1 MKIFKIE
8 PKIKF
13 INKRYYAFALSG
25 LIILGGLITFVSR
38 GFNMGIDF
46 SGGTLI
52 EVSLQENTSVQQLRN
67 TLAKINLGD
76 AQITRIG
83 GENKFFIKTLASLKK
98 LNLNN
103 SEEMEDI
110 EDIEEYEIVA
120 REIRSGIMNAA
131 ERGQAA
137 AGKIDLNN
145 TAEGEIARFLRDK
158 GLNDEDAQA
167 SAQIVIGLRKSDTG
181 IIADFS
187 ALEKAGIKHR
197 VMDVLRSSTFLG
209 KFTFLSVEF
218 VGPQV
223 GKELR
228 RKAALACIWALIG
241 MLIYIAF
248 RFKFL
253 YGISGILTLAHDV
266 LIALSFILFFN
277 IEMSLQVIA
286 ALLTI
291 VGYSINDT
299 IVLFDRLRDNL
310 KIMRKDNLE
319 IILDKS
325 INETLSRTIITSV
338 TVFLTVMSLFFF
350 GGEVIH
356 PFAFTMLVGVVTGTY
371 STIYQSCAWLK
382 AWEKYF
388 VKRKK
393 S

>member
-1 MKIFKIE
+1 MRIFKKE

-13 INKRYYAFALSG
+13 INKRYFAFALSG
-25 LIILGGLITFVSR
+25 LIILAGITVFFTR

-46 SGGTLI
+46 TGGTMI
-52 EVSLQENTSVQQLRN
+52 EVSFKDQTPIKQVRSLLDR
-67 TLAKINLGD
+67 INLGD

-83 GENKFFIKTLASLKK
+83 SENKFFIKTMASLKK
-98 LNLNN
+98 LNLKNDA
-103 SEEMEDI
+103 EL

-120 REIRSGIMNAA
+120 RVIRNGMLDAV
-131 ERGQAA
+131 ETEQLA

-158 GLNDEDAQA
+158 GLNDEDAQE
-167 SAQIVIGLRKSDTG
+167 SAKIIIGLRKSETG
-181 IIADFS
+181 VIDDFPV
-187 ALEKAGIKHR
+187 LEKAGIKHK
-197 VMDVLRSSTFLG
+197 VMAVLRDSTFLSS
-209 KFTFLSVEF
+209 FTFLSVEF

-223 GKELR
+223 GQDLR
-228 RKAALACIWALIG
+228 RKATLACIWALIG

-253 YGISGILTLAHDV
+253 YGLSGILTLAHDV
-266 LIALSFILFFN
+266 LITLSFILFFN

-286 ALLTI
+286 AILTI

-338 TVFLTVMSLFFF
+338 TVFLTVVSLFFF

-388 VKRKK
+388 LKRKK

>member
-1 MKIFKIE
+1 MQLFKE
-8 PKIKF
+8 VPNIKF
-13 INKRYYAFALSG
+13 ISKRYFAFALSG
-25 LIILGGLITFVSR
+25 LIILAGVVLFFTR

-46 SGGTLI
+46 SGGTMI
-52 EVSLQENTSVQQLRN
+52 EVSFKDKTSIPQVRGMLDR
-67 TLAKINLGD
+67 INLGD

-98 LNLNN
+98 LNIANAVK
-103 SEEMEDI
+103 MENV
-110 EDIEEYEIVA
+110 EEYELVA
-120 REIRSGIMNAA
+120 RQIKNSMLDAA
-131 ERGQAA
+131 DKDKVA

-158 GLNDEDAQA
+158 GMGDEDSKA
-167 SAQIVIGLRKSDTG
+167 SAQIIIGLRKGKTG

-187 ALEKAGIKHR
+187 ELEKAGIKHR
-197 VMDVLRSSTFLG
+197 VMTVLRDNTFLS

-241 MLIYIAF
+241 MLVYIAF

-253 YGISGILTLAHDV
+253 YGLSGILT
-266 LIALSFILFFN
+266 LSFILFFR
-277 IEMSLQVIA
+277 IEMSLQVVA

-299 IVLFDRLRDNL
+299 IVVFDRLRDNL
-310 KIMRKDNLE
+310 KIMKKDNLE
-319 IILDKS
+319 AILDKS
-325 INETLSRTIITSV
+325 LNQTLSRSIFTSL
-338 TVFLTVMSLFFF
+338 TVFLTVMSLYLF
-350 GGEVIH
+350 GGEVIR
-356 PFAFTMLVGVVTGTY
+356 PFAFTMLVGVIAGSY

-382 AWEKYF
+382 VWERYF
-388 VKRKK
+388 LKRK
-393 S
+393 

>member
-1 MKIFKIE
+1 MRIFKEE

-25 LIILGGLITFVSR
+25 LIILAGVVMFFAR

-46 SGGTLI
+46 SGGTMI
-52 EVSLQENTSVQQLRN
+52 EVSFQESTTIPQIRGLLN
-67 TLAKINLGD
+67 KINLGD

-83 GENKFFIKTLASLKK
+83 NENKFFIKTLASLKK
-98 LNLNN
+98 MNLANAVK
-103 SEEMEDI
+103 M

-120 REIRSGIMNAA
+120 REIKTGIMGA
-131 ERGQAA
+131 EEKNQVA

-145 TAEGEIARFLRDK
+145 TAEGEIARFLREK
-158 GLNDEDAQA
+158 GQNDEDAQQ
-167 SAQIVIGLRKSDTG
+167 SAKIIIDLRKNASG
-181 IIADFS
+181 IISDFS
-187 ALEKAGIKHR
+187 ALEKAGVKHK
-197 VMDVLRSSTFLG
+197 VMAVLRQNAFLS

-223 GKELR
+223 GQDLR
-228 RKAALACIWALIG
+228 RKATLACIWALFGI
-241 MLIYIAF
+241 LVYIAF

-253 YGISGILTLAHDV
+253 YGLSGVLTLGHDV

-277 IEMSLQVIA
+277 IEMSLQVVA

-299 IVLFDRLRDNL
+299 IVVFDRLRDNL
-310 KIMRKDNLE
+310 KIMKKDDLE
-319 IILDKS
+319 AILDKS
-325 INETLSRTIITSV
+325 LNQTLSRSIFTS
-338 TVFLTVMSLFFF
+338 LTVLLTVLSLFIF
-350 GGEVIH
+350 GGEVIR
-356 PFAFTMLVGVVTGTY
+356 PFAFTMLVGVIAGSY

-388 VKRKK
+388 LKRKK

>member
-1 MKIFKIE
+1 MKIFKEE

-25 LIILGGLITFVSR
+25 LIILAGIYMFFTR

-52 EVSLQENTSVQQLRN
+52 EVSFLKTTSIPQVRGMLNR
-67 TLAKINLGD
+67 INLGD

-83 GENKFFIKTLASLKK
+83 NENKFFIKTLASLKK
-98 LNLNN
+98 LNLPNT
-103 SEEMEDI
+103 EKMEAV
-110 EDIEEYEIVA
+110 EEYELVA
-120 REIRSGIMNAA
+120 REMRNSMLDDT
-131 ERGQAA
+131 ERDKAA

-145 TAEGEIARFLRDK
+145 TAQGEIARFLRDK
-158 GLNDEDAQA
+158 GLGDEDAQE
-167 SAQIVIGLRKSDTG
+167 SAKLIIGLRKSGSG
-181 IIADFS
+181 IISDFS
-187 ALEKAGIKHR
+187 ALEKVGIKHR
-197 VMDVLRSSTFLG
+197 VMTMLRDNTFLS

-241 MLIYIAF
+241 MLVYIAF

-253 YGISGILTLAHDV
+253 YGVSGIMTLAHDV
-266 LIALSFILFFN
+266 LVSLSFVLFFR
-277 IEMSLQVIA
+277 IEMSLQVVA
-286 ALLTI
+286 AILTI

-299 IVLFDRLRDNL
+299 IVVFDRLRDNL
-310 KIMRKDNLE
+310 KIMKKDDLE
-319 IILDKS
+319 AILDKS
-325 INETLSRTIITSV
+325 LNQTLSRSIFTSL
-338 TVFLTVMSLFFF
+338 TVFLTVMSLFLF
-350 GGEVIH
+350 GGEVIR
-356 PFAFTMLVGVVTGTY
+356 PFAFTMLVGVIAGSY

-382 AWEKYF
+382 VWERYF
-388 VKRKK
+388 LKRKK

>member
-1 MKIFKIE
+1 MKIFKEE

-13 INKRYYAFALSG
+13 INKRFYAFALSG
-25 LIILGGLITFVSR
+25 LIILAGVAMFFTR

-46 SGGTLI
+46 SGGTMI
-52 EVSLQENTSVQQLRN
+52 EVSLRENTSVQQLRN
-67 TLAKINLGD
+67 MLAKINLGD
-76 AQITRIG
+76 AQITQIG

-98 LNLNN
+98 LNLGN
-103 SEEMEDI
+103 SMKM

-120 REIRSGIMNAA
+120 REIRNGIMDAA
-131 ERGQAA
+131 EREQAA

-158 GLNDEDAQA
+158 GIADEDAKE
-167 SAQIVIGLRKSDTG
+167 SARLAIGLRKSKTG
-181 IIADFS
+181 IIGDFS
-187 ALEKAGIKHR
+187 ALEKAGVKHR
-197 VMDVLRSSTFLG
+197 VMDLLRSSAYLG

-241 MLIYIAF
+241 MLVYIAF

-253 YGISGILTLAHDV
+253 YGLSGILTLAHDV

-286 ALLTI
+286 AILTI

-299 IVLFDRLRDNL
+299 IVIFDRLRDNL
-310 KIMRKDNLE
+310 KIMKKDDLE
-319 IILDKS
+319 AILDKS
-325 INETLSRTIITSV
+325 LNQTLSRSIFTSL
-338 TVFLTVMSLFFF
+338 TVFLTVMSLFLF
-350 GGEVIH
+350 GGEVIR
-356 PFAFTMLVGVVTGTY
+356 PFAFTMLVGVLAGSY

-382 AWEKYF
+382 VWEKYF
-388 VKRKK
+388 LKRKK